1 MKERYFTKSNID
13 EIAGELA
20 VEVSEKTGRKRDFP
34 RWDSKYALLVLDMQ
48 DYFLRENSNAFV
60 PSAPAVIPKV
70 NSLIELFEEKKLPV
84 FFTRHVNTTDNAA
97 MMGQWWSRLIEAD
110 GELSEIS
117 GLLNI
122 PAGSEI
128 IKKTQYDAFHNTAL
142 DDTLKAENINTLV
155 ISGVMTNLC
164 VETTIRS
171 AFVHGYETVLPLD
184 ATAAY
189 NYDFHRATALNLAFG
204 FSHIALTADIIR
216 EIGEND

>member
-84 FFTRHVNTTDNAA
+84 FFTRHVNTPDNAA

-142 DDTLKAENINTLV
+142 DDKLKAENINTLV

-184 ATAAY
+184 STAAY
-189 NYDFHRATALNLAFG
+189 NYDFHRSTALNLAFG